1 MQITSSRIQKPA
13 APSKAAPQAQ
23 AQAEAAPQDQV
34 TFGSSNNNVGGALLC
49 GALGAVPLVGF
60 ASNFGIGIQAS
71 VNDNNTAS
79 GAAGYG
85 ALANLAGTATT
96 VLGLTFGSDVAT
108 KVGLSMLGASGL
120 AGAYAGFVAA

>member
-1 MQITSSRIQKPA
+1 MQITSSRIQTPA
-13 APSKAAPQAQ
+13 APLKAAPQTQ
-23 AQAEAAPQDQV
+23 TQAEAAPQDQV
-34 TFGSSNNNVGGALLC
+34 TFGSSNNNIGGALFC

-60 ASNFGIGIQAS
+60 ASNFGIGAQAS
-71 VNDNNTAS
+71 VNDNY
-79 GAAGYG
+79 GAGSVAGYG

-96 VLGLTFGSDVAT
+96 VLGLTFGSDIAT

>member
-1 MQITSSRIQKPA
+1 MHITSSRIQTPA
-13 APSKAAPQAQ
+13 TPKKAAPQAQ
-23 AQAEAAPQDQV
+23 AETAPQDQV

-60 ASNFGIGIQAS
+60 ASNFGIGMQAS
-71 VNDNNTAS
+71 VNDHNTAS

-96 VLGLTFGSDVAT
+96 VLGLTFGNDIAT